1 MNLKEVFLL
10 SFDAL
15 KDRKV
20 RSILTILMV
29 VVGSSLMVALN
40 GLSAGLGKF
49 IDESFSLL
57 APNILFV
64 SPAQQDQSASGPFG
78 GGGGPPPTPKITLN
92 AAVETRLRSLPFV
105 SDVISSYQGQVQLES
120 SGKTLSKSVFSI
132 DPAKLYTIAPTLEFQ
147 EGSAMRSND
156 PSAIYVADEIA
167 HPPGENAPFA
177 TLGQTM
183 RATYTFVDDNGDQQE
198 ESRSF
203 VVRGIIKPTGNPT
216 IDNAVVFNEDAGN
229 ALMHKSGKFDGFLVV
244 AESGNF
250 VNNVQEEI
258 RKLYGNDIGVTSPEA
273 ILKTIRQFTGGF
285 TVFILGIALVALL
298 VGAVGIITTLYTSVM
313 ERTKEIGTMKAIGA
327 QNRNI
332 LSLFMAEALM
342 IGILGAN
349 CGLLAGMAGGYV
361 LTAGISS
368 SGGGAGD
375 EGSTN
380 NAPMNISPVF
390 LPRDLATVWGISV
403 GLSLIAG
410 IYPAWKASRLS
421 PMVALRRE

>member
-1 MNLKEVFLL
+1 MNIQEIFLL

-40 GLSAGLGKF
+40 GLSAGFGKF

-64 SPAQQDQSASGPFG
+64 SSAQQDQSASGPFG

-92 AAVETRLRSLPFV
+92 AAVETRIRSLPFV

-120 SGKTLSKSVFSI
+120 SGKTLSTSVFSI
-132 DPAKLYTIAPTLEFQ
+132 DPAKLNVIAPTIEYE
-147 EGSAMRSND
+147 EGSAIRSND
-156 PSAIYVADEIA
+156 PSAIYIADQIA
-167 HPPGENAPFA
+167 YPPGENAPFA

-183 RATYTFVDDNGDQQE
+183 RATYSFVDENGNQQE

-203 VVRGIIKPTGNPT
+203 VVKAIMKPTGNPT
-216 IDNAVVFNEDAGN
+216 IDNAVIFNEDAGN
-229 ALMHKSGKFDGFLVV
+229 ALMHKSGKFDGFLVA
-244 AESGNF
+244 AESGEL
-250 VNNVQEEI
+250 VNNVEEEI
-258 RKLYGNDIGVTSPEA
+258 RKLYGNDIGITSPEA
-273 ILKTIRQFTGGF
+273 ILETIRQFTGGF
-285 TVFILGIALVALL
+285 TVFILGIALVALV

-327 QNRNI
+327 QNSNV

-342 IGILGAN
+342 IGILGATS
-349 CGLLAGMAGGYV
+349 GLLAGIAGGYV
-361 LTAGISS
+361 LTAGIGSAGGPDE
-368 SGGGAGD
+368 GGGSNG
-375 EGSTN
+375 
-380 NAPMNISPVF
+380 PPNISPVF
-390 LPRDLATVWGISV
+390 LPTDLATVWGISV

-421 PMVALRRE
+421 PIVALRRE

>member
-1 MNLKEVFLL
+1 MNIKEIFLL

-15 KDRKV
+15 KERKV

-40 GLSAGLGKF
+40 GLGAGFGKF
-49 IDESFSLL
+49 IDESFSML

-64 SPAQQDQSASGPFG
+64 SSAQQDQAASGPFG
-78 GGGGPPPTPKITLN
+78 GGGPPPVPKITLN
-92 AAVETRLRSLPFV
+92 TAVETRLRSLPFV

-120 SGKTLSKSVFSI
+120 SGKSLSKSIFSI
-132 DPAKLYTIAPTLEFQ
+132 DPTKLYIIAPTLEFE
-147 EGSAMRSND
+147 EGSAIRSSD
-156 PSAIYVADEIA
+156 PSAIYIADQIA
-167 HPPGENAPFA
+167 YPPGENSPFA
-177 TLGQTM
+177 TIGQTM
-183 RATYTFVDDNGDQQE
+183 RATYSFVDENGSQQE

-203 VVRGIIKPTGNPT
+203 VVRGIMKPTGNPT

-229 ALMHKSGKFDGFLVV
+229 ALMHKSGKYDGFLV
-244 AESGNF
+244 AAQSGEF
-250 VNNVQEEI
+250 VKNVEEEI

-327 QNRNI
+327 QNSNV

-342 IGILGAN
+342 IGILGATF
-349 CGLLAGMAGGYV
+349 GLLAGIASGYV
-361 LTAGISS
+361 LIAGLGSA
-368 SGGGAGD
+368 GGSNSDTGNGI
-375 EGSTN
+375 G
-380 NAPMNISPVF
+380 NISPVF
-390 LPRDLATVWGISV
+390 LPTDLATVWGISV

-421 PMVALRRE
+421 PIVALRRE

>member
-1 MNLKEVFLL
+1 MNIQEIFLL

-40 GLSAGLGKF
+40 GLSAGFGKF

-64 SPAQQDQSASGPFG
+64 SSAQQDQSASGPFG
-78 GGGGPPPTPKITLN
+78 GGGGPPPAPKITLN
-92 AAVETRLRSLPFV
+92 AAVETRIRSLPFV

-120 SGKTLSKSVFSI
+120 SGKTLSTSVFSI
-132 DPAKLYTIAPTLEFQ
+132 DPAKLNIIAPTIEYE
-147 EGSAMRSND
+147 EGSAIRSND
-156 PSAIYVADEIA
+156 PSAIYLADQIA
-167 HPPGENAPFA
+167 YPPGENSPFA

-183 RATYTFVDDNGDQQE
+183 RATYSFVDENGNQQE

-203 VVRGIIKPTGNPT
+203 VVRGIMKPTGNPT

-229 ALMHKSGKFDGFLVV
+229 ALMHKSGKFDGFLV
-244 AESGNF
+244 AADSGEF
-250 VNNVQEEI
+250 VNNVEEEI
-258 RKLYGNDIGVTSPEA
+258 RKIYGNDIGITSPEA
-273 ILKTIRQFTGGF
+273 ILETIRQFTGGF

-327 QNRNI
+327 QNSNI

-342 IGILGAN
+342 IGVLGATS
-349 CGLLAGMAGGYV
+349 GLLAGIAGGYV
-361 LTAGISS
+361 LTAGIGSAGGPDE
-368 SGGGAGD
+368 GGGGN
-375 EGSTN
+375 G
-380 NAPMNISPVF
+380 PPNISPVF
-390 LPRDLATVWGISV
+390 LASDLATVWSISV

-421 PMVALRRE
+421 PIVALRRE

>member
-1 MNLKEVFLL
+1 LNIKEIFLL
-10 SFDAL
+10 SIDAL

-40 GLSAGLGKF
+40 GLSAGFGKF

-64 SPAQQDQSASGPFG
+64 TSAQQDESSSSPF
-78 GGGGPPPTPKITLN
+78 GGGGPPPVPKITLN
-92 AAVETRLRSLPFV
+92 AAVEARIRSLPFV
-105 SDVISSYQGQVQLES
+105 SDVISSYQGPVQLES
-120 SGKTLSKSVFSI
+120 SGNTLSTSVFSI
-132 DPAKLYTIAPTLEFQ
+132 DPVKLYTIAPTLEFE
-147 EGSAMRSND
+147 EGSAIRSND
-156 PSAIYVADEIA
+156 PSAIYIADQIA
-167 HPPGENAPFA
+167 YPPGENAPFA
-177 TLGQTM
+177 TIGQTM
-183 RATYTFVDDNGDQQE
+183 RATYTFVDENGDQQE

-203 VVRGIIKPTGNPT
+203 VVRGIIKPAGNPT

-229 ALMHKSGKFDGFLVV
+229 ALMQKSGKYDGFLVA
-244 AESGNF
+244 AESGEF
-250 VNNVQEEI
+250 VDVVEEEI

-273 ILKTIRQFTGGF
+273 ILETIREFTGGF

-327 QNRNI
+327 QNSNV

-342 IGILGAN
+342 IGILGATS
-349 CGLLAGMAGGYV
+349 GLLAGIAGGYV

-368 SGGGAGD
+368 SGGPD
-375 EGSTN
+375 EGGASSG
-380 NAPMNISPVF
+380 PPSVSPVF
-390 LPRDLATVWGISV
+390 RPNDLATVWGISV
-403 GLSLIAG
+403 GLSVIAG

-421 PMVALRRE
+421 PIVALRRE

>member
-1 MNLKEVFLL
+1 MNIKEIFLL

-15 KDRKV
+15 KERKV

-40 GLSAGLGKF
+40 GLGAGFGKF
-49 IDESFSLL
+49 IDQSFSML

-64 SPAQQDQSASGPFG
+64 SSAQQDESASGPFA
-78 GGGGPPPTPKITLN
+78 GGGPPPVPKITLN
-92 AAVETRLRSLPFV
+92 TAVETRIRSLPLV

-120 SGKTLSKSVFSI
+120 SGKTLSTSVFSI
-132 DPAKLYTIAPTLEFQ
+132 DPAKLYIIAPTLEF
-147 EGSAMRSND
+147 EENSAMTSND
-156 PSAIYVADEIA
+156 PSAIYIADEIA
-167 HPPGENAPFA
+167 YPPGENAPFA
-177 TLGQTM
+177 IIGQTM

-203 VVRGIIKPTGNPT
+203 VVRGIMKATGNPT

-229 ALMHKSGKFDGFLVV
+229 ALMHKSGKYDGFLVA
-244 AESGNF
+244 AESGEF
-250 VNNVQEEI
+250 VKNVEEEI

-273 ILKTIRQFTGGF
+273 ILKTIREFTGGF

-327 QNRNI
+327 QSSNI

-342 IGILGAN
+342 IGILGATS
-349 CGLLAGMAGGYV
+349 GLLAGIAGGYV
-361 LTAGISS
+361 LTAGLG
-368 SGGGAGD
+368 SGGGSDGD
-375 EGSTN
+375 TSNGIG
-380 NAPMNISPVF
+380 NISPVF
-390 LPRDLATVWGISV
+390 LPSDLATVWGISV
-403 GLSLIAG
+403 GLSLVAG

-421 PMVALRRE
+421 PIVALRRE

>member
-1 MNLKEVFLL
+1 MNIKEIFLL
-10 SFDAL
+10 SVDAL

-40 GLSAGLGKF
+40 GLSAGFGKF

-64 SPAQQDQSASGPFG
+64 TSAQQDEASSSPF
-78 GGGGPPPTPKITLN
+78 GGGGPPPVPKITLN
-92 AAVETRLRSLPFV
+92 AAVEARIRSLPFV

-120 SGKTLSKSVFSI
+120 SGKTLSTALFSI
-132 DPAKLYTIAPTLEFQ
+132 DPVKLYTIAPTLEF
-147 EGSAMRSND
+147 EDGSAIRSND
-156 PSAIYVADEIA
+156 PSAIYIADQIA
-167 HPPGENAPFA
+167 YPPGENAPFA
-177 TLGQTM
+177 TIGQTM
-183 RATYTFVDDNGDQQE
+183 RATYTFVDENGDQQE

-203 VVRGIIKPTGNPT
+203 VVRGIIKPAGNPT

-229 ALMHKSGKFDGFLVV
+229 ALMHKSGKYDGFLVA
-244 AESGNF
+244 AESGEF
-250 VNNVQEEI
+250 VDVVEEEI

-273 ILKTIRQFTGGF
+273 ILETIREFTGGF

-327 QNRNI
+327 QNSNV

-342 IGILGAN
+342 IGILGATS
-349 CGLLAGMAGGYV
+349 GLLAGIAGGYV
-361 LTAGISS
+361 LTAGIAS
-368 SGGGAGD
+368 SGEPGEGGASSGPP
-375 EGSTN
+375 SV
-380 NAPMNISPVF
+380 SPVF
-390 LPRDLATVWGISV
+390 RPTDLATVWGISV
-403 GLSLIAG
+403 GLSIIAG

-421 PMVALRRE
+421 PIVALRRE

>member
-1 MNLKEVFLL
+1 MNIREIFLL

-15 KDRKV
+15 KERKV

-40 GLSAGLGKF
+40 GLGAGFGKF
-49 IDESFSLL
+49 IDESFSML

-64 SPAQQDQSASGPFG
+64 SSAQQDQSASGPFG
-78 GGGGPPPTPKITLN
+78 GGGPPPVPKITLN
-92 AAVETRLRSLPFV
+92 TAVETRIRSLPFV

-132 DPAKLYTIAPTLEFQ
+132 DPAKLYTIAPTLEFE

-156 PSAIYVADEIA
+156 PSAIYIADQIA
-167 HPPGENAPFA
+167 YPPGENAPFA
-177 TLGQTM
+177 IIGQTM
-183 RATYTFVDDNGDQQE
+183 RATYSFVDENGNQQE
-198 ESRSF
+198 EARSF
-203 VVRGIIKPTGNPT
+203 VVRGVMKPTGNPT
-216 IDNAVVFNEDAGN
+216 IDNAVVFNEDAGT
-229 ALMHKSGKFDGFLVV
+229 ALMHKSGKYDGFLVA
-244 AESGNF
+244 AESGEF
-250 VNNVQEEI
+250 VNNVEEEI

-273 ILKTIRQFTGGF
+273 ILKTIRELTGGF

-327 QNRNI
+327 QSSNI

-342 IGILGAN
+342 IGILGATF
-349 CGLLAGMAGGYV
+349 GLLAGIAGGYV
-361 LTAGISS
+361 LIAGLGST
-368 SGGGAGD
+368 GGSD
-375 EGSTN
+375 EGGTSNGPT
-380 NAPMNISPVF
+380 NISPVF
-390 LPRDLATVWGISV
+390 LPTDLATVWGISV

-421 PMVALRRE
+421 PIVVFRRV

>member
-1 MNLKEVFLL
+1 LNIKEIFLL
-10 SFDAL
+10 SIDAL

-40 GLSAGLGKF
+40 GLSAGFGKF

-64 SPAQQDQSASGPFG
+64 TSAQQDESSSSPF
-78 GGGGPPPTPKITLN
+78 GGGGPPPVPKITLN
-92 AAVETRLRSLPFV
+92 AAVEARIRSLPFV
-105 SDVISSYQGQVQLES
+105 SDVISSYQGPVQLES
-120 SGKTLSKSVFSI
+120 SGNTLSTSVFSI
-132 DPAKLYTIAPTLEFQ
+132 DPVKLYTIAPTLEFE
-147 EGSAMRSND
+147 EGSAIRSND
-156 PSAIYVADEIA
+156 PSAIYIADQIA
-167 HPPGENAPFA
+167 YPPGENAPFA
-177 TLGQTM
+177 TIGQTM
-183 RATYTFVDDNGDQQE
+183 RATYTFVDENGDQQE

-203 VVRGIIKPTGNPT
+203 VVRGIIKPAGNPT

-229 ALMHKSGKFDGFLVV
+229 ALMQKSGKFDGFLVA
-244 AESGNF
+244 AESGEF
-250 VNNVQEEI
+250 VDVVEEEI

-273 ILKTIRQFTGGF
+273 ILETIREFTGGF

-327 QNRNI
+327 QNSNV

-342 IGILGAN
+342 IGILGATS
-349 CGLLAGMAGGYV
+349 GLLAGIAGGYV

-368 SGGGAGD
+368 SGGPD
-375 EGSTN
+375 EGGASSG
-380 NAPMNISPVF
+380 PPSVSPVF
-390 LPRDLATVWGISV
+390 RPNDLATVWGISV
-403 GLSLIAG
+403 GLSVIAG

-421 PMVALRRE
+421 PIVALRRE

>member
-1 MNLKEVFLL
+1 LNIKEIFLL
-10 SFDAL
+10 SVDAL

-40 GLSAGLGKF
+40 GLSAGFGKF

-64 SPAQQDQSASGPFG
+64 TSAQQDEAASSPF
-78 GGGGPPPTPKITLN
+78 GGGGPPPVPKITLN
-92 AAVETRLRSLPFV
+92 AAVESRIRSLPFV
-105 SDVISSYQGQVQLES
+105 SDVISSYQGQVQLEA
-120 SGKTLSKSVFSI
+120 SGKILSTSVFSI
-132 DPAKLYTIAPTLEFQ
+132 DPVKLYTIAPTLEFE
-147 EGSAMRSND
+147 EGSAIRSND
-156 PSAIYVADEIA
+156 PSAIYIADQIA
-167 HPPGENAPFA
+167 YPPGENAPFA
-177 TLGQTM
+177 TIGQTM
-183 RATYTFVDDNGDQQE
+183 RATYTFVDENGNQQE

-203 VVRGIIKPTGNPT
+203 VVRGIIKPAGNPT

-229 ALMHKSGKFDGFLVV
+229 ALMHKSGKYDGFLVA
-244 AESGNF
+244 AESGDF
-250 VNNVQEEI
+250 VDIVEEEI

-273 ILKTIRQFTGGF
+273 ILETIREFTGGF

-327 QNRNI
+327 QSSNV

-342 IGILGAN
+342 IGILGATS
-349 CGLLAGMAGGYV
+349 GLLAGIAGGYV

-368 SGGGAGD
+368 SGGTD
-375 EGSTN
+375 EGGASTG
-380 NAPMNISPVF
+380 PPSISPVF
-390 LPRDLATVWGISV
+390 RPNDLATVWGISV
-403 GLSLIAG
+403 GLSVIAG

-421 PMVALRRE
+421 PIVALRRE

>member
-1 MNLKEVFLL
+1 MNIREIVLL

-40 GLSAGLGKF
+40 GLSAGFSNF

-64 SPAQQDQSASGPFG
+64 TSAQQDQSSSSPF

-92 AAVETRLRSLPFV
+92 AAVENRIRSLPYV

-120 SGKTLSKSVFSI
+120 SGKTLSTSVFSI
-132 DPAKLYTIAPTLEFQ
+132 DPAKLNIIAPTIEFE
-147 EGSAMRSND
+147 EGSAVRSND
-156 PSAIYVADEIA
+156 PSAIYIADQIA
-167 HPPGENAPFA
+167 YPPGENAPFA
-177 TLGQTM
+177 IIGQTM
-183 RATYTFVDDNGDQQE
+183 RATYSFVDENGNQQE

-203 VVRGIIKPTGNPT
+203 VVRGIIKPAGNPT
-216 IDNAVVFNEDAGN
+216 IDNAVVFNKDAGN
-229 ALMHKSGKFDGFLVV
+229 ALMQKSGKYDGFLVA
-244 AESGNF
+244 AESGEF
-250 VNNVQEEI
+250 VNNVEEEI
-258 RKLYGNDIGVTSPEA
+258 RKIYGNDIGVTSPEA
-273 ILKTIRQFTGGF
+273 ILKTIREFTGGF

-327 QNRNI
+327 QSSTI

-342 IGILGAN
+342 IGILGATS
-349 CGLLAGMAGGYV
+349 GLLAGIAGGYV
-361 LTAGISS
+361 LIAGIG
-368 SGGGAGD
+368 SGGGPDGGD
-375 EGSTN
+375 ASST
-380 NAPMNISPVF
+380 PLNISPVF
-390 LPRDLATVWGISV
+390 LPTDLATVWGISV

-410 IYPAWKASRLS
+410 VYPAWKASRLS
-421 PMVALRRE
+421 PIVALRRE

>member
-1 MNLKEVFLL
+1 MNIKEIFLL

-15 KDRKV
+15 KERKV

-29 VVGSSLMVALN
+29 VEGSSLMVALN
-40 GLSAGLGKF
+40 GLGAGFGKF
-49 IDESFSLL
+49 IDESFSML

-64 SPAQQDQSASGPFG
+64 SSAQQDQSASGPFG
-78 GGGGPPPTPKITLN
+78 GGGPPPVPKITLN
-92 AAVETRLRSLPFV
+92 AAVETRIRSLPFV

-132 DPAKLYTIAPTLEFQ
+132 DPAKLYTIAPTLEFE

-156 PSAIYVADEIA
+156 PSAIYIADEIA
-167 HPPGENAPFA
+167 YPPGENTPFA
-177 TLGQTM
+177 TIGQTM
-183 RATYTFVDDNGDQQE
+183 RATYSFVDENGNQQE

-203 VVRGIIKPTGNPT
+203 VVRGIMKPTGNPT

-229 ALMHKSGKFDGFLVV
+229 ALMHKSGKYDGFLVA
-244 AESGNF
+244 AESGEF
-250 VNNVQEEI
+250 VKNVEEEI

-273 ILKTIRQFTGGF
+273 ILKTIREFTGGF

-327 QNRNI
+327 QNSNV
-332 LSLFMAEALM
+332 LGLFMAEALM
-342 IGILGAN
+342 IGILGATS
-349 CGLLAGMAGGYV
+349 GLLLGIAGGYV
-361 LTAGISS
+361 LTAGIGSA
-368 SGGGAGD
+368 GGPEGGD
-375 EGSTN
+375 AS

-390 LPRDLATVWGISV
+390 LPADLANVWGISV

-421 PMVALRRE
+421 PIVALRRE

>member
-1 MNLKEVFLL
+1 MNIKEVFLL

-40 GLSAGLGKF
+40 GLSAGFGNF

-64 SPAQQDQSASGPFG
+64 TSAQQDEASSSPF
-78 GGGGPPPTPKITLN
+78 GGGGPPPVPKITLN
-92 AAVETRLRSLPFV
+92 AAVETRIRSLPFV

-120 SGKTLSKSVFSI
+120 SGKTLSTSVFSI
-132 DPAKLYTIAPTLEFQ
+132 DPAKLYTIAPTLEFE
-147 EGSAMRSND
+147 EGSALRSND
-156 PSAIYVADEIA
+156 PSAIYIADQIA
-167 HPPGENAPFA
+167 YPPGENAPFA

-183 RATYTFVDDNGDQQE
+183 RATYTFVDENGNQQE

-203 VVRGIIKPTGNPT
+203 VVRGIIKPAGNPT

-229 ALMHKSGKFDGFLVV
+229 ALMHKSGKYDGFLVA
-244 AESGNF
+244 AESGEY
-250 VNNVQEEI
+250 VSIVEEEI
-258 RKLYGNDIGVTSPEA
+258 RKIYGNDIGVTSPEA
-273 ILKTIRQFTGGF
+273 ILATIREFTGGF

-327 QNRNI
+327 QSGSV

-342 IGILGAN
+342 IGILGASS
-349 CGLLAGMAGGYV
+349 GLLAGIAGGYV

-368 SGGGAGD
+368 SGGQNEGDAGT
-375 EGSTN
+375 GPPN
-380 NAPMNISPVF
+380 VSPVF
-390 LPRDLATVWGISV
+390 RPTDLATVWGISV
-403 GLSLIAG
+403 GLSVIAG

-421 PMVALRRE
+421 PIVALRRE